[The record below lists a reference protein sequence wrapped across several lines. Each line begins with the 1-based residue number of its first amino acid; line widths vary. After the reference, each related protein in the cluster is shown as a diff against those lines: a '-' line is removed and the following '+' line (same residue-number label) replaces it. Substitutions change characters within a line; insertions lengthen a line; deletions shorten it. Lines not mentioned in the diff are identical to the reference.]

1 MKKYFS
7 ILALALL
14 GMAVQG
20 CKPAEKHLLLITTND
35 IHAHITDFPRLA
47 TAVRQ
52 ARDTADVVL
61 LDAGDRWTGSAYVDQ
76 ADGRLPII
84 RLMNRLVYDAAT
96 LGNHEFDPGQ
106 AVLQRSIDSARFPVL
121 CANLR
126 CGEKAAMRPTQAS
139 AVLERAGIRIGIV
152 GAVTNYGPNGHP
164 DGHDAIFEGL
174 TFPDGVETLLEAQH
188 LVDDCDVR
196 IALSHLG
203 HPKDFEVAA
212 AAPRYHVIVGGH
224 SHTEVDTLINGV
236 QVTQTGKNLRNVGVV
251 DITLSG
257 RTVKAV
263 EYRNYPVTDFEPDP
277 EFATLVEEIHANP
290 ALHVRVGQL
299 AGTAD
304 KTGLANLFTESIRRA
319 TEADAAF
326 YHIGGVRLDVRA
338 EGDVPLHAI
347 YDLDPFGSHIST
359 IEATPEELRRFLLTI
374 FNEENTGGIPHIV
387 DLYSTTPYTIVTDGG
402 TATNVLFPDLREG
415 HRYRIAISDYAFK
428 NYKGADAFQGQT
440 TDILVTDALLSTVR
454 NGGKPFTPDN
464 TMRQQILRRD
474 K

>member
-7 ILALALL
+7 ILALVFL

-35 IHAHITDFPRLA
+35 IHAHIADFPRLA

-52 ARDTADVVL
+52 ARDTADVLL
-61 LDAGDRWTGSAYVDQ
+61 LDAGDRWTGSAYVDR
-76 ADGRLPII
+76 ADGRLPVI
-84 RLMNRLVYDAAT
+84 RLMNRLGYDAAT

-121 CANLR
+121 CANLH
-126 CGEKAAMRPTQAS
+126 CGATAAMRPTPPS
-139 AVLERAGIRIGIV
+139 AILERSGIRIGIV

-164 DGHDAIFEGL
+164 DGHDEVFEGL
-174 TFPDGVETLLEAQH
+174 TFTDGVETLLNAQD
-188 LVDDCDVR
+188 LVDNCDVR

-203 HPKDFEVAA
+203 HPKDFEVAT
-212 AAPRYHVIVGGH
+212 AAPRYHAIVGGH

-257 RTVKAV
+257 RTVKSV
-263 EYRNYPVTDFEPDP
+263 DYRNYPIAGFEPDP
-277 EFATLVEEIHANP
+277 EFTDLVKEIYANP
-290 ALHVRVGQL
+290 ALHVPVGKL
-299 AGTAD
+299 ARTAD

-319 TEADAAF
+319 TGADAAF
-326 YHIGGVRLDVRA
+326 YHIGGVRSDMLP
-338 EGDVPLHAI
+338 EGDVPLCAI
-347 YDLDPFGSHIST
+347 YDLDPFGSHVST
-359 IEATPEELRRFLLTI
+359 FEATPEELRRFLLTI
-374 FNEENTGGIPHIV
+374 FNEEKTGGIPHII
-387 DLYSTTPYTIVTDGG
+387 DLYSTTPYTVVTDGQ
-402 TATNVLFPDLREG
+402 TATNVLFPDLQEG
-415 HRYRIAISDYAFK
+415 RRYRIAISDYAFK
-428 NYKGADAFQGQT
+428 NYKGANDFRGRT
-440 TDILVTDALLSTVR
+440 TDIAVTDALLSTVR

-464 TMRQQILRRD
+464 MMRQQILQPA